1 MAPSAMRSAV
11 KGDVWS
17 KSFRMAVN
25 IAEWHPTE
33 PEWNKAINCIQKEE
47 RERIRLFRY
56 RQDAKASIVGRL
68 LMRYWAKIQ
77 KPNLTNAQL
86 HFERSERGRPMLKSL
101 LPNWDFNVSHA
112 GKFTVFV
119 AEENVDAIGVDVMSL
134 EDKRFSS
141 EEKIHDF
148 FCLMTRQFTAEEW
161 MQIKDP
167 QQHDLNAQLA
177 TFFRFWTL
185 KESYVK
191 GHGHGLGWNLQ
202 RLSFKVNPAEASL
215 VVGQISDNSQLYL
228 DGELAEQWYFAE
240 TLLDPQHCVATA
252 TKGLEGSSSYQNKS
266 YFSMVTPQTI
276 IDSLEPL
283 NDGKISDATT
293 SEFRSDYLNKIEV
306 KPF

>member
-1 MAPSAMRSAV
+1 MI
-11 KGDVWS
+11 KKS
-17 KSFRMAVN
+17 KKSPKKSNFAILRATFIFKDFKN
-25 IAEWHPTE
+25 FSSNYKDI
-33 PEWNKAINCIQKEE
+33 KANPPLTKTICQK
-47 RERIRLFRY
+47 FSGFFFQNSY
-56 RQDAKASIVGRL
+56 FCL
-68 LMRYWAKIQ
+68 L
-77 KPNLTNAQL
+77 
-86 HFERSERGRPMLKSL
+86 
-101 LPNWDFNVSHA
+101 
-112 GKFTVFV
+112 
-119 AEENVDAIGVDVMSL
+119 ENVDAIGVDVMSL

-148 FCLMTRQFTAEEW
+148 FRLMTRQFTAEEW

-266 YFSMVTPQTI
+266 HFSLVTPQTI

-283 NDGKISDATT
+283 DDGQISDATI
-293 SEFRSDYLNKIEV
+293 SEFKSDYLNKIEV